1 MDTRIKAEWG
11 RLKKVAVHTPG
22 IEMFFGLLDPFAS
35 LYERA
40 FSQRDA
46 LKEHELLQYT
56 LKHDFKIKVL
66 PLKDTIVEIAL
77 KRPNMKAKLI
87 ELAKKSIQFTG
98 TEKEVELACREMD
111 ANSDILD
118 PEHYFNTILLNP
130 SIELEPRMTTRMINL
145 HITQREPLSN
155 LYFMRDQQ
163 MVTDKGMVLSRMR
176 KPQRRREPQ
185 LTKLLWEML
194 KEPLIYQIQG
204 QGTFEG
210 GDFMPLGSFAL
221 IGIGDRTNMAGAEQM
236 MENGLGFHEVALV
249 HQPSHPLIPTQKSD
263 PMLNMHLDNYFNVAS
278 QGVAV
283 GSQPLLATT
292 LVEIYQRTSDGYQKS
307 PEKTNLY
314 EYMVSKGFDF
324 INITTL
330 EQMAYASNLL
340 CIRDGVVLAVEVER
354 IVKDVMDKLRL
365 RAKAD
370 PEGYSKLYSQVK
382 KDYRYLRQEGQFFP
396 HKKEIYQYDIEA
408 YPLNLSNLT
417 GGYGGAHCMTCPLKR
432 I

>member
-1 MDTRIKAEWG
+1 MTTKIKAEWD

-22 IEMFFGLLDPFAS
+22 MEMFFGLLDPFAS

-66 PLKDTIVEIAL
+66 PLKDTIVGTAL
-77 KRPNMKAKLI
+77 KKPSMKAKLI

-98 TEKEVELACREMD
+98 TEGEVELACREMD

-163 MVTDKGMVLSRMR
+163 MVTDKGMLLSRMR
-176 KPQRRREPQ
+176 KPQRKREPQ
-185 LTKLLWEML
+185 LTGLLWEML
-194 KEPLIYQIQG
+194 KEPPIYEIQEP
-204 QGTFEG
+204 GTFEG
-210 GDFMPLGSFAL
+210 GDFMPLDSFAL
-221 IGIGDRTNMAGAEQM
+221 IGVGDRTNLSGAEQM
-236 MENGLGFHEVALV
+236 MENGLGFDEVALV
-249 HQPSHPLIPTQKSD
+249 HQPSHPLIPPEKRD
-263 PMLNMHLDNYFNVAS
+263 PMLNMHLDNYFNVVS

-283 GSQPLLATT
+283 GSKPLLETT
-292 LVEIYQRTSDGYQKS
+292 RVDIYQSTTDGYQKS
-307 PEKTNLY
+307 PGETNLY
-314 EYMVSKGFDF
+314 EYMASRGFDF

-340 CIRDGVVLAVEVER
+340 CIRDGTVLAVEVER
-354 IVKDVMDKLRL
+354 IVKDVIDKLRL

-370 PEGYSKLYSQVK
+370 PEGYGKLFAQVK

-396 HKKEIYQYDIEA
+396 HKKEIYQYDVEA